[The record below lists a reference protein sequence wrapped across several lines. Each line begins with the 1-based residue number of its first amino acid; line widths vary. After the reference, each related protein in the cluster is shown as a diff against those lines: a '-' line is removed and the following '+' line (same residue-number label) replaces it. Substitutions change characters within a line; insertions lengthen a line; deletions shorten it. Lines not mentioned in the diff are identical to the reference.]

1 MNIIPFLRDNWISI
15 LAILTSFLALLT
27 SFFILYRE
35 HLKQFSLVIKDAG
48 RVVLVVNP
56 HSINL
61 NQHSVMLDIIL
72 NNTGAKSGVVED
84 IALLI
89 FKENDSPTIFR
100 SKFSIMNK
108 LINFTNAPITPEM
121 ETFTSFN
128 LKGKESAVKRIMFVP
143 KDLDT
148 AFSFKTSTYV
158 LELYARTTNQPDW
171 KKYFNTKFSVSDEDL
186 KVLARITTK
195 PEGGGYY
202 FTWYQQEKTTDII
215 EENLKLLPQKQN

>member
-1 MNIIPFLRDNWISI
+1 MNILPFLRDNWISI
-15 LAILTSFLALLT
+15 LALLTSFLALLT
-27 SFFILYRE
+27 SLFILYRE

-84 IALLI
+84 IALSI

-108 LINFTNAPITPEM
+108 LINFTNTPITPEM

-143 KDLDT
+143 KDLNT
-148 AFSFKTSTYV
+148 AFSFETSTYV
-158 LELYARTTNQPDW
+158 LELYARTTNQPAW
-171 KKYFNTKFSVSDEDL
+171 KKYFNTKFSVSEEDI

-195 PEGGGYY
+195 PEGSGYF

-215 EENLKLLPQKQN
+215 EENLKLLPKKQN